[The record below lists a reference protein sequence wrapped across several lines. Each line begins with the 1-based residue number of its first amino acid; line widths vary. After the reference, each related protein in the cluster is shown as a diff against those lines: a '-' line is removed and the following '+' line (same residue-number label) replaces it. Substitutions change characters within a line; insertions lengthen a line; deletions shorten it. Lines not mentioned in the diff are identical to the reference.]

1 MIGGLTKKWKL
12 MQPKHKKMVFIAGGL
27 ASVIALA
34 YVFDG
39 DSEAEK
45 KLKRIEKYE
54 TTSNVLGTQ
63 NTREAGI
70 DHVSRQVRSLQ
81 SNLDGTM
88 KKFDEIAKT
97 LQQQQEMALRAD
109 EKTRK
114 EMLAEIER
122 LRAEMDSI
130 KTEEAEAEKANKSV
144 AKVQSAAAG
153 EKSVENKTQKQRTI
167 DDYYSNDKVE
177 SAAETTEA
185 KAPAKLREIVDESLV
200 EKAKAEKVAKD
211 APFRLP
217 AGSLLSGV
225 LISGMEA
232 GAGKNAKRN
241 ATPALMRVSKEAVL
255 PNRYTADVRECFVT
269 LNGFGELASERA
281 YMRAEYISCVKDDGT
296 AIEAKLNA
304 FATGEDGKAG
314 IRGKLVT
321 RNGQMI
327 SNAMM
332 AGFLGGFA
340 DFATVRPVTTF
351 GNLQGSDRYAAQMES
366 LVSGAGIGGVA
377 MRGTSKAMDKIADYY
392 MTMADQSFPI
402 VSIDAGREVTLI
414 VQAGASLANQAQQGQ
429 VNYNNNRQNQNNQY
443 QNNGNNLNRNQQN
456 ARNQQQNFS
465 VMGSGFDV
473 ERMEVDDDY

>member
-1 MIGGLTKKWKL
+1 MISGLTKKWKL
-12 MQPKHKKMVFIAGGL
+12 MQPKHKKIIFIAGGL
-27 ASVIALA
+27 ASVFALA
-34 YVFDG
+34 YLFDG

-54 TTSNVLGTQ
+54 TTNNVLGSQ

-88 KKFDEIAKT
+88 KKFDEIAKNM
-97 LQQQQEMALRAD
+97 QQQQEMALRAD
-109 EKTRK
+109 DKTRK
-114 EMLAEIER
+114 EILSEIES
-122 LRAEMDSI
+122 LRAEMDAIKANETTATNDNSNKDKI
-130 KTEEAEAEKANKSV
+130 VTKTE
-144 AKVQSAAAG
+144 Q
-153 EKSVENKTQKQRTI
+153 ENKTVKQRNI
-167 DDYYSNDKVE
+167 DDYYTNDTVE
-177 SAAETTEA
+177 VAAEPES
-185 KAPAKLREIVDESLV
+185 KKVAKLREIVDENMV
-200 EKAKAEKVAKD
+200 EKAKAEKEASAV
-211 APFRLP
+211 PFRLP
-217 AGSLLSGV
+217 AGSLLTGV

-232 GAGKNAKRN
+232 SAGKNAKRN
-241 ATPALMRVSKEAVL
+241 VTPALMRVSKEAVL

-314 IRGKLVT
+314 VRGTLIT

-366 LVSGAGIGGVA
+366 LVSSAGIGGVA

-392 MTMADQSFPI
+392 MQMADQSFPI
-402 VSIDAGREVTLI
+402 VSVDAGREVTLI
-414 VQAGASLANQAQQGQ
+414 VQAGASLANQAQQGNS
-429 VNYNNNRQNQNNQY
+429 NYNNR
-443 QNNGNNLNRNQQN
+443 QNNGNNINGQQN
-456 ARNQQQNFS
+456 QNVRGQQQNFS
-465 VMGSGFDV
+465 VRGNGFDV
-473 ERMEVDDDY
+473 GRNENVDDDY